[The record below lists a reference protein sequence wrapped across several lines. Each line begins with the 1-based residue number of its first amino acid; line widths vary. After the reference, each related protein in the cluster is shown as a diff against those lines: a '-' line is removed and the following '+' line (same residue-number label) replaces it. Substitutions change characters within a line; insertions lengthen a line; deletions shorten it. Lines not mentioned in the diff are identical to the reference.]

1 MTFHYIKALNRLQEA
16 AYKQIAESMEYLL
29 LLTAEGTC
37 LFIIDSK
44 KKWTQSKQAKRFQ
57 LKAMILFWTLVTS
70 SYFFLPGQ
78 CSRVSKLNV

>member
-1 MTFHYIKALNRLQEA
+1 MTVHYIKALNRLQEA

-44 KKWTQSKQAKRFQ
+44 KK
-57 LKAMILFWTLVTS
+57 
-70 SYFFLPGQ
+70 
-78 CSRVSKLNV
+78 

>member
-1 MTFHYIKALNRLQEA
+1 MTFNYIKALNRLQEA

-44 KKWTQSKQAKRFQ
+44 KK
-57 LKAMILFWTLVTS
+57 
-70 SYFFLPGQ
+70 
-78 CSRVSKLNV
+78 

>member
-1 MTFHYIKALNRLQEA
+1 MQVCLSWDSLSHPEEA
-16 AYKQIAESMEYLL
+16 AYKQIAESVEYLL

-70 SYFFLPGQ
+70 S
-78 CSRVSKLNV
+78 

>member
-29 LLTAEGTC
+29 LLLTAEGTC

-44 KKWTQSKQAKRFQ
+44 KK
-57 LKAMILFWTLVTS
+57 
-70 SYFFLPGQ
+70 
-78 CSRVSKLNV
+78 

>member
-1 MTFHYIKALNRLQEA
+1 MTMDSVSHNVLLKKGNVPGAKEFSCQQILWGIDMTFHYIKALNRLQEA

-44 KKWTQSKQAKRFQ
+44 KK
-57 LKAMILFWTLVTS
+57 
-70 SYFFLPGQ
+70 
-78 CSRVSKLNV
+78 